1 MADVTKNPEN
11 KQKTAQNPD
20 TIQVAGRVD
29 RKVWEKCEDRA
40 YNAGRIKSNAKIV
53 AAALEAHAAGM

>member
-1 MADVTKNPEN
+1 MADVTKTPEN
-11 KQKTAQNPD
+11 KQKVANPD

-40 YNAGRIKSNAKIV
+40 YHDGRIKSNAKIV
-53 AAALEAHAAGM
+53 AAALEAYAAGA

>member
-1 MADVTKNPEN
+1 MADVTKNPET
-11 KQKTAQNPD
+11 KQKAPNPD

-40 YNAGRIKSNAKIV
+40 YNDGRIKSNAKIV
-53 AAALEAHAAGM
+53 AAALEAYAAGM